1 MTAPRRGMHLCGESD
16 MPFSVVEGAS
26 DTPALTDALEALAQA
41 LRAMPSPVGAAVEQ
55 LHQADVEHALNST
68 PMQWRRHIL
77 GALRIPI
84 AGTRVSPA
92 LCRDVLTRMSRDPS
106 SAKSRHAAGHL
117 TQPIL
122 NDLLL
127 ADDSA
132 EPLTR
137 RWSPGLLRLTGWA
150 HLQVSAE
157 DGALWLWALD
167 QTWMTDGLPAK
178 SIAAVREAARRVAE
192 LALAPQPLRGE
203 DDSTGT
209 GTEPAVTAAPQ
220 EPADHGGTVE
230 LQPDAAALTVAVERV
245 ERALT
250 AAREPVRRLA
260 GSVSAQSRPA
270 DADLVSLHELTAAF
284 DDALA
289 GLRAYGAEP
298 GSDLGSLRECTVSV
312 AETLA
317 SEALRTRLAD
327 VDELRRAPA
336 STVSAAAV
344 SEARG
349 AARALLARADWSQ
362 QDRSDAEALGILLRM
377 VELAHSGEERSAE
390 ILGLL
395 QEMSAKAPALLVLAA
410 QYGGLTLRAAP
421 DADLAS
427 SPESG
432 SEPAGDTA
440 ADVAAGAVVEP
451 AEGGGTRAD
460 PEPGEAAHADA
471 VRAHGARGASGPG
484 GLHPHGSP
492 RTTEPCPQR
501 TEGPADHDVASG
513 PRRGP
518 APGEDRQPVEP
529 PKQPDAPSRSA
540 EAADG
545 PLLTAGR
552 RQTPPPA
559 PASSLIAGR
568 RQTPLPAAAPAP
580 ASAQPAASSAFLP
593 QQLPHP
599 AGDTAVKTDT
609 ALGSGESPDAVLAP
623 LVAEHRYGAAAALAE
638 QNAEPGFRTAALRI
652 SAYALALRSSSGE
665 CASRV
670 RAELAGMDVDALV
683 RSRPDAALVTAAL
696 LRVVLVTGDAETS
709 APLQQVAAVLPPS
722 LVSVADEV
730 SRCALQSMLLHS
742 PPLALARGTAELERS
757 LQEAREECRQGL
769 DQLPRI
775 RFNRATEITRL
786 WLAPSGLIGSLLR
799 RAADDD
805 RDGLDEV
812 ADGVRTLANGS
823 ALQDEL
829 NEVDRRL
836 MKSSRSRLEGPARQN
851 LLRLMNDRLR
861 SADKWVVA
869 ARALD
874 VGAND
879 WSVDQVQA
887 MRAAVL
893 ALRDHALDDLAAQS
907 LADDAYT
914 RSAMRA
920 AADSLRLTFDLLS
933 GDTRLDPAEYPA
945 EVVLGMDLF
954 KLPGVRVE
962 EATGRV
968 IPPELTAESIVES
981 TERSWLDV
989 IDSHRVAERFDLAA
1003 HLLGLSEM
1011 RLLPPG
1017 PNGHEELTDESVHL
1031 AVGDAARHTVAALE
1045 GKRRVLEDSLRRT
1058 RVNGVFKEE
1067 EERDFEHR
1075 LQAPALTT
1083 KSDLAS
1089 ARQRL
1094 DGLSEELERAHATA
1108 TAKLRAR
1115 LMEIPGLRTEDVAR
1129 VTPLLDDGDLL
1140 TAEELISHLSNGESI
1155 PDTRYGDHPL
1165 NAFFPSVPDALPHG
1179 ITEELIRAV
1188 RDRERFQNLDALDF
1202 STMSQEFTDQAAN
1215 GLSGWREMALR
1226 RGVRRTEGLSEE
1238 NLLMPALRL
1247 IGYRSLRKPQRDRQR
1262 STTPEH
1268 RFLDLQEVRYT
1279 GEALVPSFG
1288 SALRGRLRVM
1298 LAWGQPTPEALMA
1311 RVQQDPS
1318 QESLLVAYFGTLS
1331 AHARTSLAALSVG
1344 RRPMVVLDDA
1354 ALAYLAA
1361 RGNQLLDPAMR
1372 VLLPFSAVN
1381 PYVSEKRGRVAEE
1394 MFFGR
1399 LEELGSVQNP
1409 VGNQV
1414 VFGGRGLGKS
1424 ALLKEAGRKFTA
1436 QAPTAH
1442 ISMALSLDS
1451 TYNGTSAQSSAVWN
1465 LIGRRLLEEG
1475 ALPLPKRVRADA
1487 TLTYDNVLT
1496 GIRAWLKA
1504 DNSRRMLIM
1513 LDEADGFFESDSPRF
1528 TETRRLRDLSSETND
1543 GVKIVFA
1550 GLHSVQ
1556 RYATLAANNPFSHL
1570 SQHPTVIGPLQPQDA
1585 ANLLLKPLAALGYQF
1600 LEPQLVHRILGH
1612 CSYQPF
1618 LLQMFAHRLVQTMH
1632 AKRREAKSG
1641 PLHFIA
1647 RDDVERV
1654 QSDKDLQRSITA
1666 AFHDTLRLDSRY
1678 NMIANVVAHH
1688 AHHHGIDARMTHAEL
1703 RDECTYWW
1711 AEGFRD
1717 LDPDQFRAYL
1727 TEMEGLGV
1735 LAPDPDYR
1743 GWHLRSANALS
1754 MIGTLED
1761 VDAQLEN
1768 TSSRQV
1774 TERLTALETRH
1785 KSAKSHSHCPLT
1797 AAQIA
1802 DILPGRQV
1810 SGSEPGRRNLARVV
1824 LGSPATGVNRVT
1836 TALRE
1841 IAETTGWKM
1850 PHVARRAD
1858 FERELVGG
1866 EPGMSRLVVSDL
1878 TVKSPG
1884 EHSCLISPELATT
1897 RLPDG
1902 PGVTRSAVVVAGLE
1916 QLTLWASLL
1925 SDEQTSGVGVVPL
1938 RRFTRHGLRTW
1949 SLDQNSFTSEAAL
1962 QRVAETTGGWPLLID
1977 QLSEQVSR
1985 GDSEGAALKS
1995 VRSRL
2000 ESIKGAAEFLAQVG
2014 LVPETFR
2021 WSAFTAVLEFM
2032 TEQGLPFEDLGA
2044 AASAAGLDSGPDAVD
2059 AIRILRALQ
2068 VFDVDTTGLHSP
2080 EPVLLSCWSRVT
2092 GS

>member
-1 MTAPRRGMHLCGESD
+1 
-16 MPFSVVEGAS
+16 MPFSVVEDAS
-26 DTPALTDALEALAQA
+26 DAPALTDALEALAQA
-41 LRAMPSPVGAAVEQ
+41 LRIMPSPVGAAIERLQ
-55 LHQADVEHALNST
+55 QADIEYALNSM

-77 GALRIPI
+77 GALRIPV

-92 LCRDVLTRMSRDPS
+92 LCRDVLTRMRRDPS
-106 SAKSRHAAGHL
+106 SAKSRHAATHL
-117 TQPIL
+117 TQPLL

-127 ADDSA
+127 AADST

-137 RWSPGLLRLTGWA
+137 RWSPGLLRLAGWS
-150 HLQVSAE
+150 HLRVSAE
-157 DGALWLWALD
+157 DAPLWLWALN
-167 QTWMTDGLPAK
+167 QSWMTDSLSIK
-178 SIAAVREAARRVAE
+178 SISSVREAAQRVAE
-192 LALAPQPLRGE
+192 LAPAPQPLRGE
-203 DDSTGT
+203 EESTDT
-209 GTEPAVTAAPQ
+209 GAEPAMAAALEDPV
-220 EPADHGGTVE
+220 DHDGAVG
-230 LQPDAAALTVAVERV
+230 LQPHAAALTAAVERV
-245 ERALT
+245 EQALT

-260 GSVSAQSRPA
+260 GSVSAQIRPA

-298 GSDLGSLRECTVSV
+298 APDLGSLRKRTVSV
-312 AETLA
+312 VETLA
-317 SEALRTRLAD
+317 SEALRIRLAD
-327 VDELRRAPA
+327 VDELRRAPGA
-336 STVSAAAV
+336 TVSSVVV
-344 SEARG
+344 SEARE

-362 QDRSDAEALGILLRM
+362 QDRSDAEALGMLLRM
-377 VELAHSGEERSAE
+377 VELAHSGEERSSD

-395 QEMSAKAPALLVLAA
+395 QEMSAKSPTFLVLAA
-410 QYGGLTLRAAP
+410 QYGGLTLRPAP
-421 DADLAS
+421 DADLAPS
-427 SPESG
+427 SETG
-432 SEPAGDTA
+432 SEAGPDTTV
-440 ADVAAGAVVEP
+440 DVATGVVVAP
-451 AEGGGTRAD
+451 
-460 PEPGEAAHADA
+460 
-471 VRAHGARGASGPG
+471 GASGGTGSDPQSGEALHAEVVGAHGVLDTSDPG
-484 GLHPHGSP
+484 GPHPHGSP
-492 RTTEPCPQR
+492 RTTELGSHTTGKGRPAV
-501 TEGPADHDVASG
+501 PADRGVASR

-518 APGEDRQPVEP
+518 ALGEDRQRVNHPT
-529 PKQPDAPSRSA
+529 QPDASSRSA
-540 EAADG
+540 E
-545 PLLTAGR
+545 P
-552 RQTPPPA
+552 TPAPPA
-559 PASSLIAGR
+559 
-568 RQTPLPAAAPAP
+568 
-580 ASAQPAASSAFLP
+580 AQPAASNSVLS
-593 QQLPHP
+593 QQGPHP
-599 AGDTAVKTDT
+599 TGDTAVKAGP
-609 ALGSGESPDAVLAP
+609 ALVPGDSPEAVLAP
-623 LVAEHRYGAAAALAE
+623 LVAEQRYGAAAALAE

-652 SAYALALRSSSGE
+652 SAYALALRSSSGD

-670 RAELAGMDVDALV
+670 RAELAGMDIDALV
-683 RSRPDAALVTAAL
+683 QSRPDAALVTAAL
-696 LRVVLVTGDAETS
+696 LRIVLVTGDAETS

-742 PPLALARGTAELERS
+742 PPLSLARGTAELERS

-799 RAADDD
+799 QAADDN

-812 ADGVRTLANGS
+812 ANRVRMLTNGS
-823 ALQDEL
+823 GLQDEL

-861 SADKWVVA
+861 TAEKWVVA

-887 MRAAVL
+887 MRGAVL
-893 ALRDHALDDLAAQS
+893 ALRDHVLDDLAVQS
-907 LADDAYT
+907 LAGDAYT
-914 RSAMRA
+914 QSAMRA
-920 AADSLRLTFDLLS
+920 AADSLRRTFDLLA
-933 GDTRLDPAEYPA
+933 GDARLDPPEYSA
-945 EVVLGMDLF
+945 EVVLGIDLL

-968 IPPELTAESIVES
+968 IPPELTAESIVEAAD
-981 TERSWLDV
+981 RSWLDV
-989 IDSHRVAERFDLAA
+989 IDSHRAAERFDLAD

-1031 AVGDAARHTVAALE
+1031 ALREAARNTVAALE
-1045 GKRRVLEDSLRRT
+1045 GKRRELEDSLRRT

-1075 LQAPALTT
+1075 LQTPALTT

-1089 ARQRL
+1089 IRQRL
-1094 DGLSEELERAHATA
+1094 DALSEELERAHATA
-1108 TAKLRAR
+1108 TAKLRTR
-1115 LMEIPGLRTEDVAR
+1115 LMEIPGLKTEDAAR

-1188 RDRERFQNLDALDF
+1188 RDRQRFQNLDALDF
-1202 STMSQEFTDQAAN
+1202 SAMSQEFTDQAAN
-1215 GLSGWREMALR
+1215 GLSGWREMASR

-1262 STTPEH
+1262 STTAEH

-1331 AHARTSLAALSVG
+1331 AQARTSLAALSVG

-1436 QAPTAH
+1436 QAPMAH

-1504 DNSRRMLIM
+1504 DSSRRMLIM

-1600 LEPQLVHRILGH
+1600 LEPPLVHRILGH

-1632 AKRREAKSG
+1632 ARRREAKSG

-1703 RDECTYWW
+1703 RDGCTYWW

-1735 LAPDPDYR
+1735 LAPDPDHR

-1785 KSAKSHSHCPLT
+1785 KSAKSHLHCPLT

-1824 LGSPATGVNRVT
+1824 LGSPATGVHRVT

-1850 PHVARRAD
+1850 PHVVRRAD

-1884 EHSCLISPELATT
+1884 EQSCLISPELATT

-1916 QLTLWASLL
+1916 QLSLWASLL
-1925 SDEQTSGVGVVPL
+1925 SDEQTSAVGVVPL

-1962 QRVAETTGGWPLLID
+1962 QRAAETTGGWPLLID

-2000 ESIKGAAEFLAQVG
+2000 DGPEGAADFLAQVG

-2032 TEQGLPFEDLGA
+2032 TEQGLPFEDLEVA
-2044 AASAAGLDSGPDAVD
+2044 AGAAGLNPGPEAVD

-2068 VFDVDTTGLHSP
+2068 VFDVDSAGLHRP
-2080 EPVLLSCWSRVT
+2080 EPVLHSCWLRVT

>member
-1 MTAPRRGMHLCGESD
+1 

-26 DTPALTDALEALAQA
+26 DTSALTDALEALAQA
-41 LRAMPSPVGAAVEQ
+41 LRALPSPVGAAVEQ
-55 LHQADVEHALNST
+55 LQQADIEHALNST

-77 GALRIPI
+77 GALRIPV

-92 LCRDVLTRMSRDPS
+92 LCRDVLARMSRDPA
-106 SAKSRHAAGHL
+106 SANSRHVASHL
-117 TQPIL
+117 TQPL
-122 NDLLL
+122 LSDLLMG
-127 ADDSA
+127 ADSG

-137 RWSPGLLRLTGWA
+137 RWSPGLLRLAGWA
-150 HLQVSAE
+150 HLQVSEE

-167 QTWMTDGLPAK
+167 QPWMTDGLPVK
-178 SIAAVREAARRVAE
+178 SVAEVREAARRVVE
-192 LALAPQPLRGE
+192 LAPVPQPPRAE
-203 DDSTGT
+203 DDSTGS
-209 GTEPAVTAAPQ
+209 GAEPAVTTPLH
-220 EPADHGGTVE
+220 EPVDHDGSVG
-230 LQPDAAALTVAVERV
+230 LRPDAAALTVAVERV

-250 AAREPVRRLA
+250 AAREPVRRLV

-289 GLRAYGAEP
+289 GFRTFGAEP
-298 GSDLGSLRECTVSV
+298 APNLGSLRERAVSV

-327 VDELRRAPA
+327 VDGLRRAPGSA
-336 STVSAAAV
+336 SALSTAV
-344 SEARG
+344 SEARE

-362 QDRSDAEALGILLRM
+362 QDKSDAESLGILLTM

-395 QEMSAKAPALLVLAA
+395 QQISAKAPAFLVLAA
-410 QYGGLTLRAAP
+410 QCGDLTLGPAP

-427 SPESG
+427 SPGTG
-432 SEPAGDTA
+432 SEPAQDTTV
-440 ADVAAGAVVEP
+440 DGAAGAVVEP
-451 AEGGGTRAD
+451 AAGGGTGAE
-460 PEPGEAAHADA
+460 PEPSEAADGDA
-471 VRAHGARGASGPG
+471 ARAHGGLDTSGP
-484 GLHPHGSP
+484 HPQGSP
-492 RTTEPCPQR
+492 PTTEPGPQR
-501 TEGPADHDVASG
+501 AGALADRGVASG
-513 PRRGP
+513 PRRDP
-518 APGEDRQPVEP
+518 TPGENRQTAELPA
-529 PKQPDAPSRSA
+529 QPEAPSRST

-545 PLLTAGR
+545 SLLTAGR
-552 RQTPPPA
+552 HQPPPPA
-559 PASSLIAGR
+559 PAS
-568 RQTPLPAAAPAP
+568 
-580 ASAQPAASSAFLP
+580 AQHPGSSAHLP
-593 QQLPHP
+593 QQRPHP
-599 AGDTAVKTDT
+599 AVKTDT
-609 ALGSGESPDAVLAP
+609 ALGSGARQAVLAP

-638 QNAEPGFRTAALRI
+638 QNAEPVFRSAALRI
-652 SAYALALRSSSGE
+652 SGYALALRSSSGE

-670 RAELAGMDVDALV
+670 RAELARIDVDSLV

-757 LQEAREECRQGL
+757 LQEAREECQQGL

-786 WLAPSGLIGSLLR
+786 WLAPSGLIGSLLQ
-799 RAADDD
+799 RAVDDD

-812 ADGVRTLANGS
+812 ADGVRKLANGS

-836 MKSSRSRLEGPARQN
+836 MRSSRSRLEGPARQN

-861 SADKWVVA
+861 SVDKWVVA

-893 ALRDHALDDLAAQS
+893 ALRDQVLDDLAAQS

-914 RSAMRA
+914 QAAMRA

-968 IPPELTAESIVES
+968 IPPELTAERIIES
-981 TERSWLDV
+981 ARRSWLDV
-989 IDSHRVAERFDLAA
+989 IDSHRAAERFDLAA

-1017 PNGHEELTDESVHL
+1017 PNGHEELADESVHL
-1031 AVGDAARHTVAALE
+1031 AVGEAASHTAAALE
-1045 GKRRVLEDSLRRT
+1045 DKRRVLEDSLRRT

-1067 EERDFEHR
+1067 EERDFEQR
-1075 LQAPALTT
+1075 LQATAVTT

-1089 ARQRL
+1089 ARRRL
-1094 DGLSEELERAHATA
+1094 SGLSEELERAHATA

-1115 LMEIPGLRTEDVAR
+1115 LMEIPGLKAEDSAR

-1165 NAFFPSVPDALPHG
+1165 NAFFPSVPDALPQG

-1188 RDRERFQNLDALDF
+1188 RDRQRFQNLDALDF
-1202 STMSQEFTDQAAN
+1202 SAMSQEFTDQAAN
-1215 GLSGWREMALR
+1215 GLAGWREMASR

-1311 RVQQDPS
+1311 RVHQDPS

-1344 RRPMVVLDDA
+1344 RRPLVVLDDA

-1465 LIGRRLLEEG
+1465 LIGRRLLEED

-1496 GIRAWLKA
+1496 GIRTWLKA
-1504 DNSRRMLIM
+1504 DSSRRMLIM

-1632 AKRREAKSG
+1632 AKRRETKSG

-1735 LAPDPDYR
+1735 LAPDPDHR

-1836 TALRE
+1836 TGLRE

-1884 EHSCLISPELATT
+1884 EQSCLISPELATT

-1962 QRVAETTGGWPLLID
+1962 QRVAETTGGWPLLVD

-1995 VRSRL
+1995 VRGRL
-2000 ESIKGAAEFLAQVG
+2000 ESIEGAADFLAQVG

-2032 TEQGLPFEDLGA
+2032 TEQGLPFEDLEA
-2044 AASAAGLDSGPDAVD
+2044 AVGAAGLDPGPEAAD

-2092 GS
+2092 NS

>member
-1 MTAPRRGMHLCGESD
+1 
-16 MPFSVVEGAS
+16 MPFSVAGEAS

-41 LRAMPSPVGAAVEQ
+41 LRALPSPVGAAIEQ
-55 LHQADVEHALNST
+55 LQQADVEHALNST

-77 GALRIPI
+77 GALRIPV

-92 LCRDVLTRMSRDPS
+92 LCRDVLTRMGRDPV
-106 SAKSRHAAGHL
+106 SAKSRHAASHL
-117 TQPIL
+117 TQPLL

-127 ADDSA
+127 AADSG

-137 RWSPGLLRLTGWA
+137 RWSPVLLRLAGWV
-150 HLQVSAE
+150 HLRVSEE
-157 DGALWLWALD
+157 DGALWLWALE
-167 QTWMTDGLPAK
+167 QPWMTDGLPPK
-178 SIAAVREAARRVAE
+178 TIAAVREAARRVAE
-192 LALAPQPLRGE
+192 LAPAPQPPGAE
-203 DDSTGT
+203 NDSTCS

-220 EPADHGGTVE
+220 EPVDHDGSVG

-245 ERALT
+245 ERVLA

-260 GSVSAQSRPA
+260 DSVSAQSRPA
-270 DADLVSLHELTAAF
+270 DSDLVSLHELTAAF

-289 GLRAYGAEP
+289 GFRTFGAEP
-298 GSDLGSLRECTVSV
+298 APDLGSLRERAVSV

-327 VDELRRAPA
+327 VDGLRRAPGSA
-336 STVSAAAV
+336 SALSAVV
-344 SEARG
+344 SEARE

-362 QDRSDAEALGILLRM
+362 QDSSDAEALGILLRM

-395 QEMSAKAPALLVLAA
+395 QEMSAKAPAFLVLAA
-410 QYGGLTLRAAP
+410 QCGDLTLGPAP

-427 SPESG
+427 SPG
-432 SEPAGDTA
+432 TDTEPAQDTT
-440 ADVAAGAVVEP
+440 ADGAAGAVAEP
-451 AEGGGTRAD
+451 AAGGGTGAD
-460 PEPGEAAHADA
+460 SEPGEAAHSDA
-471 VRAHGARGASGPG
+471 VRAHGDLDTSGP
-484 GLHPHGSP
+484 HPHGSP
-492 RTTEPCPQR
+492 RTTEPGPPR
-501 TEGPADHDVASG
+501 PGAPADRGVASG
-513 PRRGP
+513 PRRDP
-518 APGEDRQPVEP
+518 APGEDRQPAELP
-529 PKQPDAPSRSA
+529 AQPEAPSRST

-545 PLLTAGR
+545 SLLTAAR
-552 RQTPPPA
+552 HRPP
-559 PASSLIAGR
+559 S
-568 RQTPLPAAAPAP
+568 PAP
-580 ASAQPAASSAFLP
+580 ASAQPPASSAHLP
-593 QQLPHP
+593 QQRPLP
-599 AGDTAVKTDT
+599 AGKTDP
-609 ALGSGESPDAVLAP
+609 ALGSGESPEAVLAP

-638 QNAEPGFRTAALRI
+638 QNAEPVCRSSALRI

-670 RAELAGMDVDALV
+670 RAELAGIDVDALV

-742 PPLALARGTAELERS
+742 PPLALARGTAELERF
-757 LQEAREECRQGL
+757 LQEAREECQQGL

-786 WLAPSGLIGSLLR
+786 WLAPSGLIGSLLQ

-812 ADGVRTLANGS
+812 ADGVRKLANGS

-836 MKSSRSRLEGPARQN
+836 MRSSRSRLEGPARQN

-861 SADKWVVA
+861 SVDKWVVA

-893 ALRDHALDDLAAQS
+893 ALRDHVLDDLSAQS

-914 RSAMRA
+914 QAAMRA

-945 EVVLGMDLF
+945 EVVLGRDLL

-968 IPPELTAESIVES
+968 IPPELTAERIMES
-981 TERSWLDV
+981 ARRSWLDV
-989 IDSHRVAERFDLAA
+989 IDSHRAAERFDLAA

-1031 AVGDAARHTVAALE
+1031 AVGEAARHTAAALE

-1115 LMEIPGLRTEDVAR
+1115 LMEIPGLKAEDFAR

-1165 NAFFPSVPDALPHG
+1165 NAFFPSVPDALPQG

-1188 RDRERFQNLDALDF
+1188 RNRQRFQNLDALDF
-1202 STMSQEFTDQAAN
+1202 SAMSQEFTDQAAN
-1215 GLSGWREMALR
+1215 GLAGWREMASR

-1311 RVQQDPS
+1311 RVQQNPS

-1331 AHARTSLAALSVG
+1331 AHARTLLAALSVG

-1442 ISMALSLDS
+1442 ISMAISLDS

-1465 LIGRRLLEEG
+1465 LIGRRLLEED

-1496 GIRAWLKA
+1496 GIRTWLKA
-1504 DNSRRMLIM
+1504 DSSRRMLIM

-1735 LAPDPDYR
+1735 LAPDPDHR

-1866 EPGMSRLVVSDL
+1866 EPGMGRLVVSDL

-1884 EHSCLISPELATT
+1884 EQSCLISPELATT
-1897 RLPDG
+1897 RKPDG

-1925 SDEQTSGVGVVPL
+1925 SDDQTSGVGVVPL

-1962 QRVAETTGGWPLLID
+1962 QRVAETTGGWPLLVD

-1995 VRSRL
+1995 VRGRL
-2000 ESIKGAAEFLAQVG
+2000 ESIEGAVDFLAQVG

-2021 WSAFTAVLEFM
+2021 WSAFTAVMEFM
-2032 TEQGLPFEDLGA
+2032 TEQGLPFEDLEA
-2044 AASAAGLDSGPDAVD
+2044 AVGAAGLDPGPEATD

-2068 VFDVDTTGLHSP
+2068 VFDVDATGLHSP

-2092 GS
+2092 NS

>member
-1 MTAPRRGMHLCGESD
+1 
-16 MPFSVVEGAS
+16 MPFPVVKGAS
-26 DTPALTDALEALAQA
+26 ESSVLTEALDAMAQA
-41 LRAMPSPVGAAVEQ
+41 LGAMPSPVGTAIER
-55 LHQADVEHALNST
+55 LEQADVEHALNT
-68 PMQWRRHIL
+68 MPVQWRPHLL
-77 GALRIPI
+77 GALRIPVSG
-84 AGTRVSPA
+84 ARVSPA
-92 LCRDVLTRMSRDPS
+92 LCRDILGRMGHDPA
-106 SAKSRHAAGHL
+106 SAKSLHAAAHL
-117 TQPIL
+117 AQPLL

-127 ADDSA
+127 GPDSA

-137 RWSPGLLRLTGWA
+137 RWSPALLRLAGWS
-150 HLQVSAE
+150 LLRVSTDDAP
-157 DGALWLWALD
+157 LWLWALN
-167 QTWMTDGLPAK
+167 QPWMTDSSPVKAV
-178 SIAAVREAARRVAE
+178 AAVREAARRVVE
-192 LALAPQPLRGE
+192 LAPKPRPERSEGYAVRA
-203 DDSTGT
+203 
-209 GTEPAVTAAPQ
+209 GTEPAATTAPEDAPGDSGTM
-220 EPADHGGTVE
+220 EPEAGAAI
-230 LQPDAAALTVAVERV
+230 PDTAALTAAVERV

-250 AAREPVRRLA
+250 AAHEPARRVA
-260 GSVSAQSRPA
+260 RSVSGQSRPD
-270 DADLVSLHELTAAF
+270 DADLVALHELTAAF
-284 DDALA
+284 DAALT
-289 GLRAYGAEP
+289 GLRAHGAP
-298 GSDLGSLRECTVSV
+298 AASADLEGLRECTRSV
-312 AETLA
+312 IDALG
-317 SEALRTRLAD
+317 SGLLRTRLAD
-327 VDELRRAPA
+327 VADLRRAPV
-336 STVSAAAV
+336 STVSAGAV
-344 SEARG
+344 AEAQEI
-349 AARALLARADWSQ
+349 ARTLLTRPDWTRRE
-362 QDRSDAEALGILLRM
+362 RSDAEALGTLLRM
-377 VELAHSGEERSAE
+377 LELARDSEERPAE

-395 QEMSAKAPALLVLAA
+395 QEMSAKDPSAVLVMLAA
-410 QYGGLTLRAAP
+410 QYGGLTLHAAT
-421 DADLAS
+421 
-427 SPESG
+427 G
-432 SEPAGDTA
+432 
-440 ADVAAGAVVEP
+440 P
-451 AEGGGTRAD
+451 AEEPHPKPD
-460 PEPGEAAHADA
+460 EEPGGD
-471 VRAHGARGASGPG
+471 
-484 GLHPHGSP
+484 
-492 RTTEPCPQR
+492 
-501 TEGPADHDVASG
+501 
-513 PRRGP
+513 
-518 APGEDRQPVEP
+518 
-529 PKQPDAPSRSA
+529 
-540 EAADG
+540 
-545 PLLTAGR
+545 
-552 RQTPPPA
+552 PA
-559 PASSLIAGR
+559 PAYGAFDTSGTGGSARVGNPRTALVDA
-568 RQTPLPAAAPAP
+568 QSAANRPTPAP
-580 ASAQPAASSAFLP
+580 TDRPAASAPGQGHELKQEPEPSEP
-593 QQLPHP
+593 LPHNKP
-599 AGDTAVKTDT
+599 AAVPAERATAPPLTGEREEAPSPVPTRPSATITAPDGSAQKQAPYPAADAAVKARTVPAAD
-609 ALGSGESPDAVLAP
+609 ESPEAVLAP
-623 LVAEHRYGAAAALAE
+623 LVAEHRFGAAAALAE
-638 QNAEPGFRTAALRI
+638 QNAEPGFRTTALRI

-670 RAELAGMDVDALV
+670 RAEVTGMDVDALV
-683 RSRPDAALVTAAL
+683 GSRPDAALVTAAL
-696 LRVVLVTGDAETS
+696 LRTVLVTGDAETS
-709 APLQQVAAVLPPS
+709 APLQRVASVLPPN
-722 LVSVADEV
+722 LVSVAEEV
-730 SRCALQSMLLHS
+730 SRCALQSMLLNS

-786 WLAPSGLIGSLLR
+786 WLAPTGLIGALLR
-799 RAADDD
+799 QAADDD
-805 RDGLDEV
+805 RGRLDEV
-812 ADGVRTLANGS
+812 ADRVRELMTGS

-829 NEVDRRL
+829 NEVDRQL
-836 MKSSRSRLEGPARQN
+836 MRSSRSRLEGPARQN

-861 SADKWVVA
+861 AADKWVVA

-893 ALRDHALDDLAAQS
+893 ALRDSVLDDLAEQA
-907 LADDAYT
+907 LTEDAYT

-920 AADSLRLTFDLLS
+920 TADSLRRTFELLA
-933 GDTRLDPAEYPA
+933 GDARLDPAEYPA
-945 EVVLGMDLF
+945 EVVLGTDLL

-968 IPPELTAESIVES
+968 VPPELTAESIAEA
-981 TERSWLDV
+981 TGWSWPDA
-989 IDSHRVAERFDLAA
+989 IDSHRKAERFDLTA
-1003 HLLGLSEM
+1003 HLLDLSEM
-1011 RLLPPG
+1011 RFLPG
-1017 PNGHEELTDESVHL
+1017 PSGPEELIDESLLL
-1031 AVGDAARHTVAALE
+1031 AVGEAAQSTAAALE

-1075 LQAPALTT
+1075 LRAPALTT
-1083 KSDLAS
+1083 RSDLAS

-1115 LMEIPGLRTEDVAR
+1115 LVEIPGLKAEDAAR
-1129 VTPLLDDGDLL
+1129 VTPLLDDGDLP

-1165 NAFFPSVPDALPHG
+1165 NAFFPSVPDALPQG
-1179 ITEELIRAV
+1179 ITEELLQAV
-1188 RDRERFQNLDALDF
+1188 RNRQRFQSLDALDF
-1202 STMSQEFTDQAAN
+1202 STMSQEFTEQAAQ
-1215 GLSGWREMALR
+1215 GLAGWREMGSR
-1226 RGVRRTEGLSEE
+1226 RGVKRLEGLSEE

-1262 STTPEH
+1262 STTAEH
-1268 RFLDLQEVRYT
+1268 RFLDLHEVRYT

-1331 AHARTSLAALSVG
+1331 ARDRTSLAVLSVG

-1424 ALLKEAGRKFTA
+1424 ALLKEAGRKFTE
-1436 QAPTAH
+1436 QAPMAH

-1465 LIGRRLLEEG
+1465 LMGRRLLEED

-1487 TLTYDNVLT
+1487 TLSYDNVLT

-1504 DNSRRMLIM
+1504 DSSRRMLIM

-1600 LEPQLVHRILGH
+1600 SEPPLVHRILGH

-1632 AKRREAKSG
+1632 ARRREAKPG
-1641 PLHFIA
+1641 PLYFID

-1703 RDECTYWW
+1703 RGECTYWW

-1735 LAPDPDYR
+1735 LAPDPDHR

-1824 LGSPATGVNRVT
+1824 LGSPATGVNRVS

-1841 IAETTGWKM
+1841 IAEATGWKM
-1850 PHVARRAD
+1850 PHVGRRAD
-1858 FERELVGG
+1858 FERELIGG
-1866 EPGMSRLVVSDL
+1866 EPGTSRLVVSDL
-1878 TVKSPG
+1878 TVKAPG
-1884 EHSCLISPELATT
+1884 EQSCLISPELAAT

-1916 QLTLWASLL
+1916 QLPLWASLL
-1925 SDEQTSGVGVVPL
+1925 SGEQTSGVGVVPL

-1949 SLDQNSFTSEAAL
+1949 ALDQSSFTSEAAL
-1962 QRVAETTGGWPLLID
+1962 QRVAEITGGWPLLID

-2000 ESIKGAAEFLAQVG
+2000 EDAVGAADFLAQVG
-2014 LVPETFR
+2014 LVPKSSR
-2021 WSAFTAVLEFM
+2021 WSAFAAVLEFM
-2032 TEQGLPFEDLGA
+2032 TEQGLPTEDLEA
-2044 AASAAGLDSGPDAVD
+2044 AAGAVGVGPGTEASD

-2068 VFDVDTTGLHSP
+2068 VFDIDPNGLHRP
-2080 EPVLLSCWSRVT
+2080 EPVLLACWLRVT
-2092 GS
+2092 GA

>member
-1 MTAPRRGMHLCGESD
+1 M
-16 MPFSVVEGAS
+16 
-26 DTPALTDALEALAQA
+26 
-41 LRAMPSPVGAAVEQ
+41 
-55 LHQADVEHALNST
+55 
-68 PMQWRRHIL
+68 
-77 GALRIPI
+77 
-84 AGTRVSPA
+84 
-92 LCRDVLTRMSRDPS
+92 
-106 SAKSRHAAGHL
+106 
-117 TQPIL
+117 
-122 NDLLL
+122 
-127 ADDSA
+127 
-132 EPLTR
+132 
-137 RWSPGLLRLTGWA
+137 
-150 HLQVSAE
+150 
-157 DGALWLWALD
+157 
-167 QTWMTDGLPAK
+167 
-178 SIAAVREAARRVAE
+178 
-192 LALAPQPLRGE
+192 
-203 DDSTGT
+203 
-209 GTEPAVTAAPQ
+209 
-220 EPADHGGTVE
+220 
-230 LQPDAAALTVAVERV
+230 
-245 ERALT
+245 
-250 AAREPVRRLA
+250 
-260 GSVSAQSRPA
+260 
-270 DADLVSLHELTAAF
+270 
-284 DDALA
+284 
-289 GLRAYGAEP
+289 
-298 GSDLGSLRECTVSV
+298 
-312 AETLA
+312 
-317 SEALRTRLAD
+317 
-327 VDELRRAPA
+327 
-336 STVSAAAV
+336 
-344 SEARG
+344 
-349 AARALLARADWSQ
+349 
-362 QDRSDAEALGILLRM
+362 
-377 VELAHSGEERSAE
+377 
-390 ILGLL
+390 
-395 QEMSAKAPALLVLAA
+395 
-410 QYGGLTLRAAP
+410 
-421 DADLAS
+421 
-427 SPESG
+427 
-432 SEPAGDTA
+432 
-440 ADVAAGAVVEP
+440 
-451 AEGGGTRAD
+451 
-460 PEPGEAAHADA
+460 
-471 VRAHGARGASGPG
+471 
-484 GLHPHGSP
+484 
-492 RTTEPCPQR
+492 
-501 TEGPADHDVASG
+501 
-513 PRRGP
+513 
-518 APGEDRQPVEP
+518 
-529 PKQPDAPSRSA
+529 
-540 EAADG
+540 
-545 PLLTAGR
+545 
-552 RQTPPPA
+552 
-559 PASSLIAGR
+559 
-568 RQTPLPAAAPAP
+568 
-580 ASAQPAASSAFLP
+580 
-593 QQLPHP
+593 
-599 AGDTAVKTDT
+599 
-609 ALGSGESPDAVLAP
+609 
-623 LVAEHRYGAAAALAE
+623 
-638 QNAEPGFRTAALRI
+638 
-652 SAYALALRSSSGE
+652 
-665 CASRV
+665 
-670 RAELAGMDVDALV
+670 
-683 RSRPDAALVTAAL
+683 
-696 LRVVLVTGDAETS
+696 
-709 APLQQVAAVLPPS
+709 
-722 LVSVADEV
+722 
-730 SRCALQSMLLHS
+730 
-742 PPLALARGTAELERS
+742 
-757 LQEAREECRQGL
+757 
-769 DQLPRI
+769 
-775 RFNRATEITRL
+775 
-786 WLAPSGLIGSLLR
+786 
-799 RAADDD
+799 
-805 RDGLDEV
+805 
-812 ADGVRTLANGS
+812 
-823 ALQDEL
+823 
-829 NEVDRRL
+829 
-836 MKSSRSRLEGPARQN
+836 
-851 LLRLMNDRLR
+851 
-861 SADKWVVA
+861 
-869 ARALD
+869 
-874 VGAND
+874 
-879 WSVDQVQA
+879 
-887 MRAAVL
+887 
-893 ALRDHALDDLAAQS
+893 
-907 LADDAYT
+907 
-914 RSAMRA
+914 
-920 AADSLRLTFDLLS
+920 
-933 GDTRLDPAEYPA
+933 
-945 EVVLGMDLF
+945 
-954 KLPGVRVE
+954 
-962 EATGRV
+962 
-968 IPPELTAESIVES
+968 IPPELTAESIVEGAG
-981 TERSWLDV
+981 RSWLDV
-989 IDSHRVAERFDLAA
+989 IDSHRAAERFDLAA

-1031 AVGDAARHTVAALE
+1031 EVGEAARHTVAALE

-1115 LMEIPGLRTEDVAR
+1115 LMEISGLKAEDVAR

-1165 NAFFPSVPDALPHG
+1165 NAFFPSVPDALPQG

-1188 RDRERFQNLDALDF
+1188 RDRQHFQNLDALDF
-1202 STMSQEFTDQAAN
+1202 SAMSQEFTDQAAN
-1215 GLSGWREMALR
+1215 GLAGWREMASR

-1465 LIGRRLLEEG
+1465 LIGRRLLEED

-1496 GIRAWLKA
+1496 GIRTWLKA

-1654 QSDKDLQRSITA
+1654 QSDKELQRSITA

-1735 LAPDPDYR
+1735 LAPDPDHR

-1884 EHSCLISPELATT
+1884 EQSCLISPELATT

-1925 SDEQTSGVGVVPL
+1925 SDDQTSGAGVVPL

-1949 SLDQNSFTSEAAL
+1949 SLDQNCFTSEAAL

-2000 ESIKGAAEFLAQVG
+2000 ESIEGAADFLAQVG

-2021 WSAFTAVLEFM
+2021 WSVFTAVLEFM
-2032 TEQGLPFEDLGA
+2032 TEQGLPFEDLEA
-2044 AASAAGLDSGPDAVD
+2044 AAGAAGLEPGPEAVD

>member
-1 MTAPRRGMHLCGESD
+1 MTSPRHGMHLCRESD
-16 MPFSVVEGAS
+16 VPFSVAGEAS

-41 LRAMPSPVGAAVEQ
+41 LRALPSPVGAAIEQ
-55 LHQADVEHALNST
+55 LQQADVEHALNST

-77 GALRIPI
+77 GALRIPV

-92 LCRDVLTRMSRDPS
+92 LCRDVLTRMSRDPV
-106 SAKSRHAAGHL
+106 SAKSRHAARHL
-117 TQPIL
+117 TQPLL
-122 NDLLL
+122 NDLLVA
-127 ADDSA
+127 ADSG

-137 RWSPGLLRLTGWA
+137 RWSPVLLRLAGWV
-150 HLQVSAE
+150 HLRVSEE
-157 DGALWLWALD
+157 DGALWLWALE
-167 QTWMTDGLPAK
+167 QSWMTDGLPPK

-192 LALAPQPLRGE
+192 LAPAPQPPGAE
-203 DDSTGT
+203 NDSTGS

-220 EPADHGGTVE
+220 EPVDHEGSVG

-245 ERALT
+245 ERALA

-260 GSVSAQSRPA
+260 DSVSAQSRPA
-270 DADLVSLHELTAAF
+270 DSDLVSLHELTAAF

-289 GLRAYGAEP
+289 GFRTFGAEP
-298 GSDLGSLRECTVSV
+298 APDLGSLRERAVSV

-327 VDELRRAPA
+327 VDGLRRAPGSA
-336 STVSAAAV
+336 SALSAAV
-344 SEARG
+344 SEARE

-362 QDRSDAEALGILLRM
+362 QDSSDAEALGILLRM

-395 QEMSAKAPALLVLAA
+395 QEMSAKAPAFLVLAA
-410 QYGGLTLRAAP
+410 QCGDLTLGPAP

-427 SPESG
+427 SPG
-432 SEPAGDTA
+432 TDTEPAQDTT
-440 ADVAAGAVVEP
+440 ADGAAGAVAEP
-451 AEGGGTRAD
+451 AAGGGTGAD
-460 PEPGEAAHADA
+460 SEPGEAAHADA
-471 VRAHGARGASGPG
+471 VRAHGDLDTSGP
-484 GLHPHGSP
+484 HPHGSP
-492 RTTEPCPQR
+492 RTTEPGPPR
-501 TEGPADHDVASG
+501 PGAPADRGVASG
-513 PRRGP
+513 PRRDP
-518 APGEDRQPVEP
+518 APGEDRQPAELP
-529 PKQPDAPSRSA
+529 AQPEAPSRST

-545 PLLTAGR
+545 SLLTAAR
-552 RQTPPPA
+552 HRPP
-559 PASSLIAGR
+559 S
-568 RQTPLPAAAPAP
+568 PAP
-580 ASAQPAASSAFLP
+580 ASAQPPASSAHLP
-593 QQLPHP
+593 QQRPHP
-599 AGDTAVKTDT
+599 AGKTDP
-609 ALGSGESPDAVLAP
+609 ALGSGESPEAVLAP

-638 QNAEPGFRTAALRI
+638 QNAEPVCRSAALRI

-670 RAELAGMDVDALV
+670 RAELAGIDVDALV

-742 PPLALARGTAELERS
+742 PPLALARGTAELERF
-757 LQEAREECRQGL
+757 LQEAREECQQGL

-786 WLAPSGLIGSLLR
+786 WLAPSGLIGSLLQ

-812 ADGVRTLANGS
+812 ADGVRKLANGS

-836 MKSSRSRLEGPARQN
+836 MRSSRSRLEGPARQN

-861 SADKWVVA
+861 SVDKWVVA

-893 ALRDHALDDLAAQS
+893 ALRDHVLDDLSAQS

-914 RSAMRA
+914 QAAMRA
-920 AADSLRLTFDLLS
+920 AANSLRLTFDLLS

-945 EVVLGMDLF
+945 EVVLGRDLL

-968 IPPELTAESIVES
+968 IPPELTAERIMES
-981 TERSWLDV
+981 ARRSWLDV
-989 IDSHRVAERFDLAA
+989 IDSHRAAERFDLAA

-1031 AVGDAARHTVAALE
+1031 AVGEAARHTAAALE

-1083 KSDLAS
+1083 KCDLAS

-1115 LMEIPGLRTEDVAR
+1115 LMEIPGLKAEDFAR

-1165 NAFFPSVPDALPHG
+1165 NAFFPSVPDALPQG

-1188 RDRERFQNLDALDF
+1188 RNRQRFQNLDALDF
-1202 STMSQEFTDQAAN
+1202 SAMSQEFTDQAAN
-1215 GLSGWREMALR
+1215 GLAGWREMASR

-1331 AHARTSLAALSVG
+1331 AHARTLLAALSVG

-1399 LEELGSVQNP
+1399 LEELGSVQDP

-1442 ISMALSLDS
+1442 ISMAISLDS

-1465 LIGRRLLEEG
+1465 LIGRRLLEED

-1496 GIRAWLKA
+1496 GIRTWLKA
-1504 DNSRRMLIM
+1504 DSSRRMLIM

-1735 LAPDPDYR
+1735 LAPDPDHR

-1866 EPGMSRLVVSDL
+1866 EPGMGRLVVSDL

-1884 EHSCLISPELATT
+1884 EQSCLISPELATT

-1925 SDEQTSGVGVVPL
+1925 SDDQTSGVGVVPL

-1962 QRVAETTGGWPLLID
+1962 QRVAETTGGWPLLVD

-1995 VRSRL
+1995 VRGRL
-2000 ESIKGAAEFLAQVG
+2000 ESIEGAADFLAQVG

-2021 WSAFTAVLEFM
+2021 SSAFTAVMEFM
-2032 TEQGLPFEDLGA
+2032 TEQGLPFEDLEA
-2044 AASAAGLDSGPDAVD
+2044 AVGAAGLDPGPEATD

-2068 VFDVDTTGLHSP
+2068 VFDVDATGLHSP

-2092 GS
+2092 NS